1 MIAVDIS
8 AVDPAGGTS
17 PVARGSRTINGT
29 NSTPVEG
36 TVALSPAAPKTADTI
51 TATPSGYRDPDGNPI
66 TYQYR
71 WFRNGTAI
79 SGATTSTLNLAQAG
93 NGDRGDAIRVDV
105 TARDNSGATSDA
117 ASANATVANSAPA
130 TGTVKIKPAAP
141 SSDDIVA
148 ATASG
153 FSDADGDALTYRYQ
167 WFRNGNAIGGAT
179 ARTLDLAQPGNG
191 DPGDRLDVDVTALDG
206 SGGTSAAVRA
216 TETVVAGTSHAVA
229 SYGFEEPVG
238 TSVVDE
244 SGGNDGVVDGPE
256 RTGSGRFG
264 RALSFDGD
272 DDLVTVP
279 DSASIDLTTGMTL
292 EAWVKPEAATDWR
305 TVIFKESSGHSAY
318 ALYANGETDVPSV
331 YLGGVSGALGTSEL
345 DAGKWT
351 HLAATYDGN
360 NLRLFVNGTL
370 AGAPPRGR
378 SERDGRP
385 AHLRRQP
392 RLGRALPWPHRRGA
406 RLQPRPQ
413 RRRAGDDLGRPVVV
427 GTRRRRPIQARTR
440 SAASARPRT
449 GRSSRACA
457 HVERAHRRVGRLR
470 GRSQLR
476 ASVGSRNR
484 VLRPDSDRPNLFC
497 AGQITIG
504 DGRLL
509 VVGGHV
515 QAYEG
520 IKDTILFNPQTGTWA
535 QGADMSVARWYPT
548 VTQLPDGRAFVVS
561 GDNITLKE
569 PGMSVPLT
577 DASNT
582 LPSIYNPATD
592 AWTDLPQASRR
603 MPLYPFMF
611 LLPNGKL
618 FDAGPDTTTRTFDL
632 NTNQWSVVGQSP
644 IDGHSA
650 VMYRP
655 GKILKSGTWSD
666 PEFPGRA
673 TTNRAAAIDMTAASP
688 AWQEVAPM
696 KYRRSYHTL
705 TVLPDGK
712 VLATGGQTSTDGVD
726 RRTGVLAAEMW
737 NPDTNT
743 WTTMASNRRPRLY
756 HSSAILLPDARVL
769 LAGGGAFGTAHN
781 EKSGEIYSPPYL
793 FKGPR
798 PTITSGPSTLNYGQ
812 QFTLGTPDAARIQS
826 ASLVRMGS
834 VTHNLDMDQR
844 FMNLPVT
851 AGSGSVQLGGPTNG
865 NVAPPGMYMVFL
877 INDQGVPSVGKIVKV
892 GAAVDTQAPSA
903 PANLTA
909 TRQSASQINLNW
921 SAANDNIGV
930 TEYRVHR
937 STTSN
942 FTPSA
947 ANRIATVESGTSYQ
961 NTGLS
966 AGTYY
971 YKVVAA
977 DGAGNAGAASNQ
989 ATGDLAAPS
998 VSLTAP
1004 ANGATVSASVSVT
1017 ASASDNIGVQNVQFL
1032 LDGANLGSA
1041 DTSSPY
1047 SISWD
1052 TTTATNG
1059 SHTLTAVARDA
1070 AGNVTTSSARTVNV
1084 SNLARVAA
1092 FGFNEL
1098 LGSSTDDEWGS
1109 HSATISGAS
1118 RTSSGAT
1125 GGR

>member
-1 MIAVDIS
+1 M
-8 AVDPAGGTS
+8 
-17 PVARGSRTINGT
+17 
-29 NSTPVEG
+29 
-36 TVALSPAAPKTADTI
+36 
-51 TATPSGYRDPDGNPI
+51 TAT
-66 TYQYR
+66 
-71 WFRNGTAI
+71 
-79 SGATTSTLNLAQAG
+79 
-93 NGDRGDAIRVDV
+93 
-105 TARDNSGATSDA
+105 DNNGATSDA

-130 TGTVKIKPAAP
+130 SGTVKIKPAAP

-148 ATASG
+148 ATVSG
-153 FSDADGDALTYRYQ
+153 FSDADADALTYRYQ
-167 WFRNGNAIGGAT
+167 WFRNGSAIGGAS
-179 ARTLDLAQPGNG
+179 ARTLDLSQPGNG
-191 DPGDRLDVDVTALDG
+191 DPGDRIDVDVTALDG

-216 TETVVAGTSHAVA
+216 SETVVAGASHAVA

-244 SGGNDGVVDGPE
+244 SGGNDGVVEGPE

-305 TVIFKESSGHSAY
+305 TVIFKESAGHSAY

-345 DAGKWT
+345 DPGKWA
-351 HLAATYDGN
+351 HLAATYDGA
-360 NLRLFVNGTL
+360 NLRLFVNGTP
-370 AGAPPRGR
+370 AGALPHEGDLSATDGPLTFGGNHVWGEHFRGLIDEVR
-378 SERDGRP
+378 VYN
-385 AHLRRQP
+385 
-392 RLGRALPWPHRRGA
+392 RALSA
-406 RLQPRPQ
+406 AELS
-413 RRRAGDDLGRPVVV
+413 DDLGRPVVA
-427 GTRRRRPIQARTR
+427 GTPAPPPDPGPDAIGSFGAPKDWPIVPTSLSLTSNGQI
-440 SAASARPRT
+440 AAWDGFEAALNSERLWDPATESFAAIPT
-449 GRSSRACA
+449 G
-457 HVERAHRRVGRLR
+457 L
-470 GRSQLR
+470 
-476 ASVGSRNR
+476 
-484 VLRPDSDRPNLFC
+484 NLFC

-592 AWTDLPQASRR
+592 TWTDLPQASRR

-644 IDGHSA
+644 IDGQSA

-696 KYRRSYHTL
+696 KYRRAYHTL

-812 QFTLGTPDAARIQS
+812 QFTVDTPDAARIQS

-851 AGSGSVQLGGPTNG
+851 AGSGSVQLGGPTNA

-892 GAAVDTQAPSA
+892 AAAVDTQAPSA

-977 DGAGNAGAASNQ
+977 DGAGNTSPASNQ
-989 ATGDLAAPS
+989 AIGDLAAPS

-1004 ANGATVSASVSVT
+1004 ANGATVSALRQRHRERLRQHRGSERAVPARRREPRQRRHQQPVLHLVGHDDRHQRQPHADRGRARRRGQRHDLERSGRSTSRTWRASPPSASTSSSGRRRTTSGAATRRRSPAPAAPARAATAGRSRST
-1017 ASASDNIGVQNVQFL
+1017 AS
-1032 LDGANLGSA
+1032 
-1041 DTSSPY
+1041 
-1047 SISWD
+1047 
-1052 TTTATNG
+1052 TTG
-1059 SHTLTAVARDA
+1059 
-1070 AGNVTTSSARTVNV
+1070 
-1084 SNLARVAA
+1084 
-1092 FGFNEL
+1092 
-1098 LGSSTDDEWGS
+1098 
-1109 HSATISGAS
+1109 
-1118 RTSSGAT
+1118 
-1125 GGR
+1125 